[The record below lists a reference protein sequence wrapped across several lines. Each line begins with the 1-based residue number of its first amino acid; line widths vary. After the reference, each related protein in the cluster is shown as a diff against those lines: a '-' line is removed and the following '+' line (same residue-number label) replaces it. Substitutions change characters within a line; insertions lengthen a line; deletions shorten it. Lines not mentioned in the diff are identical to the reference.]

1 MGLVTPSG
9 PAVLARPSIDDVTA
23 AIARVPSMSHAV
35 QAVMEACDRPDTGA
49 VDIARSVMADQ
60 GLTANVLK
68 LANSAAYGHRRRVT
82 TVSDAVVIMGMS
94 AVKSLAISAH
104 TSELLNRALPGYAL
118 GRGELWRHSLNVAFI
133 CRAIARDPGAQAREE
148 AFVAGLLHDMGKV
161 LLSGFLG
168 EDFDTLTRAA
178 HETRSPLNECE
189 RDLLGFDHADLG
201 ARLTHEWRFPGR
213 LVEAIGVHHHPDDAR
228 LAPGLAACV
237 STADAV
243 AHALAAGIGPADVP
257 HMVDES
263 WLDELA
269 LAPHELAGRVGALQ
283 ELLDSDPLAD

>member
-1 MGLVTPSG
+1 MSAQASAQPV
-9 PAVLARPSIDDVTA
+9 RPSIDEVTA
-23 AIARVPSMSHAV
+23 AIADVPSMPRAV
-35 QAVMEACDRPDTGA
+35 YAVMDACDRPDTGA
-49 VDIARSVMADQ
+49 NDIARSVMADQ
-60 GLTANVLK
+60 GLTANVLR

-104 TSELLNRALPGYAL
+104 TADLLNRALPGYAMR
-118 GRGELWRHSLNVAFI
+118 RGELWHHSLNVAFL
-133 CRAIARDPGAQAREE
+133 CRAIARDPGSQAREE

-168 EDFDTLTRAA
+168 DGFDTLTRAA
-178 HETRSPLNECE
+178 HERRSRLDECE
-189 RDLLGFDHADLG
+189 RDLLGFDHAELG

-213 LVEAIGVHHHPDDAR
+213 LVEAIGVHHHPDDAT

-243 AHALAAGIGPADVP
+243 AHALAAGIGPDDVP
-257 HMVDES
+257 HLVDEA
-263 WLDELA
+263 WLDELD
-269 LAPHELAGRVGALQ
+269 LTPYELAGRVAELRP
-283 ELLDSDPLAD
+283 LLDSDPLAE